1 MWARRAPCPSPAPAR
16 RVDFDY
22 RRPMA
27 RSFLSLAA
35 VSLLLGCPPAEK
47 EKKSEPAPSAVCTK
61 FGATCEVSPG
71 KLGTCVTKEPCA
83 TGECFVCQSQ
93 H

>member
-1 MWARRAPCPSPAPAR
+1 MSIACYGFGMQ
-16 RVDFDY
+16 RVAFY
-22 RRPMA
+22 LIA
-27 RSFLSLAA
+27 SA
-35 VSLLLGCPPAEK
+35 LLLGCPPAETKK
-47 EKKSEPAPSAVCTK
+47 EAPKATGAACTK

-71 KLGTCVTKEPCA
+71 KLGSCVAKDDCA